1 MVARMESLEDVDYP
15 IKFKLVDQN
24 NRPLVV
30 LKSSTADLNKYV
42 GKVVGVR
49 GTKTYL
55 KDWRIYLISVDE
67 IEALE

>member
-1 MVARMESLEDVDYP
+1 MESLAEVDHP

-30 LKSSTADLNKYV
+30 LKSTAYDLTKYLGKIV
-42 GKVVGVR
+42 GIR

-55 KDWRIYLISVDE
+55 KEWQIHLVTVDDLE
-67 IEALE
+67 VIEQ